1 MIVLYTSAPFYPWES
16 DNMTEEEFKEEINKK
31 EFRIKWYSG
40 INQFDTLYWELVNST
55 EPNLEDEADELTEL
69 QRQIEDLIN
78 RIAEKIGA

>member
-1 MIVLYTSAPFYPWES
+1 
-16 DNMTEEEFKEEINKK
+16 MTEEEFKEEINKK